1 MTPTIR
7 SQGFSITSAIRAH
20 LERRF
25 TLALDEFSDR
35 ITRVN
40 VFLKDINGA
49 HKGGEDKSVLVHVQL
64 PAQAPVTVETTS
76 RDLYLAISLAARRTR
91 RALFRSL
98 RRHQRFER
106 AEGRRFRLP
115 GSVDTALSG

>member
-7 SQGFSITSAIRAH
+7 SQGFSITSPIRAH

-76 RDLYLAISLAARRTR
+76 HDLYLAISLAARRTR

-98 RRHQRFER
+98 RRQQRFER
-106 AEGRRFRLP
+106 AKVRRFRLP

>member
-1 MTPTIR
+1 MTPSIR

-25 TLALDEFSDR
+25 TLALDEFSGR
-35 ITRVN
+35 ITRVD
-40 VFLKDINGA
+40 VSLKDLNGA
-49 HKGGEDKSVLVHVQL
+49 DKGGEDKSVLVHVQL

-76 RDLYLAISLAARRTR
+76 HDLYLAISLGARRTR

-106 AEGRRFRLP
+106 AEVRRFRLP
-115 GSVDTALSG
+115 GPVDTAMSG